1 MIGAAVWTNGADRV
15 AVVNRGGRDYWR
27 VLGAIGV
34 WVDG

>member
-1 MIGAAVWTNGADRV
+1 MERMGVD
-15 AVVNRGGRDYWR
+15 VVNRGGRDYWR